1 MALTPQPSMLQGLAT
16 SMPVANEQ
24 IAARQKAARDLQ
36 LLQAVQKAPAGG
48 AIIPT
53 AQQTGAAMAAAA
65 GQDQIQRIQ
74 NAAQAQNQIAQIG
87 QNVQALEL
95 QKQGAEFQSG
105 LKEQQM
111 TDAQRLAS
119 ISEDAKAE
127 VFDTRM
133 QFQKDRNQQEFLN
146 QRQLADYA
154 VLTAKSEED
163 WKDYV
168 QKSEQLAARKETTL
182 KFAYQKLSQQL
193 QFENQEINQLRDQLT
208 KKGITEREAAA
219 KREILDKKLQ
229 LDLQLKSQLAALQAA
244 QQRAKARAAK
254 TKAQNVAIGQ
264 TVGAVAG
271 GVLGFVFAG
280 GPAGAAAGA
289 AAGSAVGGGLGALV

>member
-1 MALTPQPSMLQGLAT
+1 MALTPQQSMLQGLAG

-53 AQQTGAAMAAAA
+53 AQQTGAAMAASA

-74 NAAQAQNQIAQIG
+74 NAAQAQDQISQIG

-133 QFQKDRNQQEFLN
+133 QFQRDRNQQEFLN
-146 QRQLADYA
+146 QVQLSDYA
-154 VLTAKSEED
+154 VLRAKTEED
-163 WKDYV
+163 WQNYV
-168 QKSEQLAARKETTL
+168 QRTEQLAARKEMTL

-193 QFENQEINQLRDQLT
+193 QFENQQINQLRDQLT
-208 KKGITEREAAA
+208 KKGITEREAAT
-219 KREILDKKLQ
+219 KREILNKKLQ
-229 LDLQLKSQLAALQAA
+229 LDLQLKGQLAALQAA
-244 QQRAKARAAK
+244 QQRAASREARRKAKNAAK
-254 TKAQNVAIGQ
+254 GQIIGS
-264 TVGAVAG
+264 VIG
-271 GVLGFVFAG
+271 GVLGSEA

-289 AAGSAVGGGLGALV
+289 GAGGQIGSGLGALV